1 MITIHPLYSSS
12 SGNMFHICSNK
23 ADILIDVGVSYKAI
37 ITGLKSINKDISD
50 IKAILITHEHID
62 HIKGLPLLC
71 RKNDIPIYACGKTAD
86 YLENYLNEQNIKSKI
101 IKVDY
106 EQRFKVLDLE
116 IIPFETSHD
125 AIYPC
130 GYDIFS
136 NGKHITYA
144 TDLGF
149 ISDDVV
155 SHLKDSNY
163 TILEA
168 NYDKTMLEFGPYPF
182 NTKRRIAG
190 VKGHLSNYDTANL
203 IATLYSSNPSTSNYI
218 ISHMSENNNTID
230 VARDCINFVLQENG
244 INKDCINLNF
254 ASKSLSSEEYVVL
267 W

>member
-12 SGNMFHICSNK
+12 SGNMFHISSNK
-23 ADILIDVGVSYKAI
+23 TDILIDVGVSYKAI

-50 IKAILITHEHID
+50 INAILITHEHID

-101 IKVDY
+101 IKIDY
-106 EQRFKVLDLE
+106 EQTFKVLDFE
-116 IIPFETSHD
+116 IVPFEISHD

-130 GYDIFS
+130 GYDISS
-136 NGKHITYA
+136 NGKHVTYA

-149 ISDDVV
+149 ISDDVMT
-155 SHLKDSNY
+155 HLKNSNY

-168 NYDKTMLEFGPYPF
+168 NYDKTMLEYGPYPF
-182 NTKRRIAG
+182 STKRRIAS

-203 IATLYSSNPSTSNYI
+203 IASVYNYNNETSNYI
-218 ISHMSENNNTID
+218 ISHMSENNNTVEI
-230 VARDCINFVLQENG
+230 ARDSINFILEENG
-244 INKDCINLNF
+244 INKDNININF
-254 ASKSLSSEEYVVL
+254 ASKSLSSEEYTIL
-267 W
+267 